1 MESNIPVC
9 PNDQR
14 IIIFFWDTLYKN
26 NFSKAIKCTYLS
38 RYLTFYFLD
47 INALTSKDTLERKQR
62 SKSVQ
67 SSRPLDPPP
76 PPPGSPLPP
85 IPVKAPPPAAAAP
98 TAPKATPP
106 PQPPL
111 APSSLATLPTEKINL
126 QKSGSS
132 AGMYV

>member
-1 MESNIPVC
+1 MYITRC
-9 PNDQR
+9 
-14 IIIFFWDTLYKN
+14 
-26 NFSKAIKCTYLS
+26 
-38 RYLTFYFLD
+38 LTFFFLD
-47 INALTSKDTLERKQR
+47 INALTSKVTLERKQR

-106 PQPPL
+106 PQPPP

-126 QKSGSS
+126 QKSGSP
-132 AGMYV
+132 AGMYVSTCIT